1 MGRRGGYGIGK
12 EVDDGRGWW
21 LEGEVEKGRW
31 LVERRGEEEYSGGE
45 VVVKGGGEG
54 DGHKEEGRGG
64 VG

>member
-45 VVVKGGGEG
+45 VVVKGGG
-54 DGHKEEGRGG
+54 RRRWA
-64 VG
+64 